1 MGTKTQAPD
10 ALKKHFSSFC
20 MRLSAKSSAVMKEL
34 AAVIST
40 MKKST
45 KIDFMVEEM
54 RSAVHEL
61 ENALQSL
68 SKHPIPA
75 AEAKA
80 GETPAVVV
88 TLVEVVPLVTA
99 SSLLIEIA
107 ARTEKLAGAV
117 NALAEKAEFEAE
129 TAEEAKKGQSS
140 RGGNKNVVGQEN
152 EQDKTMMTLQN
163 V

>member
-20 MRLSAKSSAVMKEL
+20 MRLSARSSAVMKEL
-34 AAVIST
+34 AAVISS

-61 ENALQSL
+61 ESALQSL
-68 SKHPIPA
+68 SKHPIPS
-75 AEAKA
+75 A
-80 GETPAVVV
+80 GEATPAVAV

-117 NALAEKAEFEAE
+117 TVLAEKAEFEAE
-129 TAEEAKKGQSS
+129 EAKKGQNS